1 MDIDKMKCH
10 EILNAIGEALSPEAQ
25 AEWDGMDDAGRNDFL
40 IHAQREDFN
49 AAVKLFEEMLTQCLN
64 ANPDK
69 SPAPVSTRK
78 SARSDWRRK

>member
-40 IHAQREDFN
+40 ILAQREGFN
-49 AAVKLFEEMLTQCLN
+49 AAVKLFEETAN
-64 ANPDK
+64 A
-69 SPAPVSTRK
+69 
-78 SARSDWRRK
+78 